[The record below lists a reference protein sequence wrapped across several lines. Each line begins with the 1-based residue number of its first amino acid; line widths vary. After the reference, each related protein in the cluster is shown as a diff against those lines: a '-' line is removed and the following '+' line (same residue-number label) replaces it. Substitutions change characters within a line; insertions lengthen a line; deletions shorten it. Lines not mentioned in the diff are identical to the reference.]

1 MTWQKT
7 KRKPQKSTGLT
18 FMAKTYEWIDM
29 YGVNHI
35 TKDNKKIWVD
45 EVLMLP
51 DKQKIIFKTYTGRE
65 VLIDVWELK
74 IYE

>member
-1 MTWQKT
+1 
-7 KRKPQKSTGLT
+7 
-18 FMAKTYEWIDM
+18 MAKTYEWIDM

-45 EVLMLP
+45 EVLLLH

-65 VLIDVWELK
+65 VLIEVWELK